1 MIAPFQIR
9 DAVSLFN
16 KVLDDGKIFNLIKC
30 NTCLVTMSLSDNYLM
45 NDEAGTLLEWWCRG
59 HILHYYNYT
68 TTILQL
74 LLSTYHNTELLHFQ
88 SIFTRHINPLRFDEM
103 LNPRA

>member
-59 HILHYYNYT
+59 HIL
-68 TTILQL
+68 QL